1 MKKIIFIQYLL
12 LVAAITLIALD
23 VIIYQRY
30 KSSENFI
37 KVITPIIEERDTTY
51 SLRNY
56 EVLTDSINKLYKDW
70 MENETISK

>member
-1 MKKIIFIQYLL
+1 MKKINFINYLL
-12 LVAAITLIALD
+12 LVAAIALIALD
-23 VIIYQRY
+23 VILYKRY

-70 MENETISK
+70 MENETGSK

>member
-1 MKKIIFIQYLL
+1 MKIINYLL
-12 LVAAITLIALD
+12 YLWIAAAISVIAFD
-23 VIIYQRY
+23 VILYQRY

-37 KVITPIIEERDTTY
+37 KVITPLIEERDTTY

-70 MENETISK
+70 MENETGSK